1 MATMASL
8 SAGSARLAAASS
20 GPRARAAVRMGCAG
34 VRGPSPACL
43 QGGRAVVAAV
53 MAPPSLGRVG
63 GVGLVQRGLAGPAL
77 SRRRALATAPRAEAT
92 ASASGPVVVVTGAS
106 RGIGRA
112 IALELGK
119 AGCRVVVNYA
129 SSQGP
134 AEEVVAAIK
143 SSGGD
148 AVAQGGDCSQ
158 QADVEALMA
167 KAVEAFGS
175 VDVLVNNA
183 GITKDGLMM
192 RMKKDAWDAVINTN
206 LTGVFLCTQSACKV
220 MRKARQGRIINI
232 SSVVGLTGNAG
243 QANYAAA
250 KAGVIGLTKTVARE
264 YASSGIQCNAIAPG
278 FIESDMTEVLSDKV
292 KEGIIANVPAG
303 RLGKTEEV
311 AGLVKFLAM
320 DPAAAYITGQTIAI
334 DGGMTMM

>member
-1 MATMASL
+1 MPVPGVCPSPGLMKV
-8 SAGSARLAAASS
+8 G
-20 GPRARAAVRMGCAG
+20 GARAVQQLFLRSG
-34 VRGPSPACL
+34 S
-43 QGGRAVVAAV
+43 
-53 MAPPSLGRVG
+53 GRVHG
-63 GVGLVQRGLAGPAL
+63 GSQFGRGRRGMSQSVG
-77 SRRRALATAPRAEAT
+77 SRSEVV

-112 IALELGK
+112 IALELGR

-129 SSQGP
+129 SSKGP
-134 AEEVVAAIK
+134 AEEVVAEIK
-143 SSGGD
+143 SAGGD

-158 QADVEALMA
+158 QADVDALIA
-167 KAVEAFGS
+167 KAVEAFGT

-206 LTGVFLCTQSACKV
+206 LSGVFLCTQSACKV

-278 FIESDMTEVLSDKV
+278 FIESDMTDVLSDKV
-292 KEGIIANVPAG
+292 KEGIIATVPAG
-303 RLGKTEEV
+303 RLGKVEEV

-320 DPAAAYITGQTIAI
+320 DPAAAYISGQTIAI